1 MMNRRR
7 PMRRLGDLL
16 PPAAQALGLEE
27 PLMRGRAMAAWS
39 RLVAER
45 VPAAAGTSTL
55 LDLRDDGTIV
65 AAAPSPIVAQELALR
80 ADELLAAFA
89 QAPGGRHMR
98 ELRVVVRAPRP
109 TGRPPGTAGG
119 APDGRV

>member
-1 MMNRRR
+1 
-7 PMRRLGDLL
+7 MRRLGDLL

-55 LDLRDDGTIV
+55 LDLREDGTIV
-65 AAAPSPIVAQELALR
+65 AAAPSPMVAQELTLR

-98 ELRVVVRAPRP
+98 ELRVVVRPPRP
-109 TGRPPGTAGG
+109 PGRPPGAAGG